1 MADLHTTVPDP
12 PVTVLKHALELAAAW
27 RIPFRVTEPPLGQCA
42 ECARRGNT
50 TPAAVAVEWNDA
62 GQRVLTPFCLA
73 VNCTATAMTRA
84 QLSGHIAALL
94 IPNGF
99 SATRRPG
106 GCLDEAATA

>member
-1 MADLHTTVPDP
+1 MANLHTTVPDQP
-12 PVTVLKHALELAAAW
+12 TVLMHALELAASW
-27 RIPFRVTEPPLGQCA
+27 HIPFLVTEPLLGQCA

-50 TPAAVAVEWNDA
+50 TPAAVAVEWDNA
-62 GQRVLTPFCLA
+62 GQRVVTSFCLA
-73 VNCTATAMTRA
+73 LNCIATAMTRA

-99 SATRRPG
+99 SASRRPG